1 MRDDVGVTPPRRS
14 TSVRLRRRK
23 DVAKSEFLR
32 SRRSG
37 DWGEVS
43 EGGVAETSTD
53 RILFGPL
60 GGRQWGAEG
69 EEWSNNGDNWHQG
82 GKNYLHQQQGG
93 RSAVSDGEEVSRRRR
108 RDVWRNSSVQV
119 TDFGPIDGPTRWGS
133 YNGFCHSSIN
143 NQDSFF

>member
-1 MRDDVGVTPPRRS
+1 MREDVGVTPPRRS

-43 EGGVAETSTD
+43 EGVAETSTD

-60 GGRQWGAEG
+60 GGRQWGVEG
-69 EEWSNNGDNWHQG
+69 EEWGRGDWQG
-82 GKNYLHQQQGG
+82 GGTNYGQGG
-93 RSAVSDGEEVSRRRR
+93 GRGALSDGEEVGRRRR
-108 RDVWRNSSVQV
+108 RDVWRNSGVQV
-119 TDFGPIDGPTRWGS
+119 TDFGPIDGPAR
-133 YNGFCHSSIN
+133 
-143 NQDSFF
+143 

>member
-1 MRDDVGVTPPRRS
+1 MRDEVGVTPPRRS

-60 GGRQWGAEG
+60 GGRQWGVEG
-69 EEWSNNGDNWHQG
+69 EEWGRGDWG
-82 GKNYLHQQQGG
+82 GKNYQAGG
-93 RSAVSDGEEVSRRRR
+93 RGALSDGEEVGRRRR
-108 RDVWRNSSVQV
+108 RDVWRNSGVQV
-119 TDFGPIDGPTRWGS
+119 TDFGLIDGPTRFESGK
-133 YNGFCHSSIN
+133 G
-143 NQDSFF
+143 

>member
-60 GGRQWGAEG
+60 GGRQGGVEG

-82 GKNYLHQQQGG
+82 GKNYLHQQGG
-93 RSAVSDGEEVSRRRR
+93 RSAVSDGE
-108 RDVWRNSSVQV
+108 
-119 TDFGPIDGPTRWGS
+119 
-133 YNGFCHSSIN
+133 
-143 NQDSFF
+143 

>member
-1 MRDDVGVTPPRRS
+1 M
-14 TSVRLRRRK
+14 
-23 DVAKSEFLR
+23 
-32 SRRSG
+32 
-37 DWGEVS
+37 
-43 EGGVAETSTD
+43 AETSTD

-82 GKNYLHQQQGG
+82 GKNHLHQQQGG

-108 RDVWRNSSVQV
+108 RDVWRNSGVQV

-133 YNGFCHSSIN
+133 YKMFRHSSIDFT
-143 NQDSFF
+143 QDSF